1 MNQDTRNMVLAV
13 ILSAFVLLGWTF
25 VADRYFPQPK
35 AVKPA
40 ASATATPAGT
50 SAGAPATPVA
60 AGGTVPG
67 VASAATI
74 AADRGVVLAA
84 SPRLAIVTPQL
95 QGSINLKGARFDD
108 LVLPTYRE
116 TIDKASPP
124 VRLLSPS
131 GTKDAYFGQF
141 GWTGAGA
148 PPADALWTAS
158 AARLTP
164 EAPVT
169 LSWTSPGG
177 AVFEQV
183 ISVDKDFLFT
193 VRQRVRNLGATP
205 LTVQPW
211 GLVSRRGTGPD
222 TNSYNLHIGP
232 IGVIDG
238 TLHDS
243 EVNYDKLRDTGPKTY
258 ATTGGWIGIT
268 DKYWLAALI
277 PDQAQ
282 KVATRFAA
290 APGDQYQ
297 TDYLGPGIA
306 IPAGAARET
315 TARFFAG
322 AKEVKLLDRY
332 MTAMKIPHFDLAVSW
347 GWFIVI
353 AQPIFYLLDWLFKL
367 TNNFGVAI
375 IGLTI
380 IVRAA
385 LFPIANKQ
393 YESMAKMRIV
403 APKMKALQE
412 RYKDDKLRQQQEV
425 MALYKTEKV
434 NPLAGCLPLV
444 LQIPIFYALYK
455 TLMVSIEMRHQPFV
469 LWLRD
474 LSAPD
479 PLTPLNQFGAIA
491 WQPPAMIALGVLP
504 ILLGITMWLLQK
516 MNPTPMDP
524 VQKQVF
530 AIMPWMFMFIMAPF
544 AAGLQLYWTTNNLIS
559 IAQQWWMLKKFPMPA
574 TPPETVTVAATAVST
589 KAKPSGPKPAGPK
602 PSNRTGK

>member
-1 MNQDTRNMVLAV
+1 MVMAV
-13 ILSAFVLLGWTF
+13 VLSALVLLGWT
-25 VADRYFPQPK
+25 VISDRYFPQPQSQVVRP
-35 AVKPA
+35 AVT
-40 ASATATPAGT
+40 ASTTVSPEIAPNGT
-50 SAGAPATPVA
+50 TSTGTTPVA
-60 AGGTVPG
+60 GGAVPG
-67 VASAATI
+67 IAPVATV
-74 AADRGVVLAA
+74 ADRGRVLAA
-84 SPRLAIVTPQL
+84 SPRLAIVTPRL
-95 QGSINLKGARFDD
+95 QGSINLRGARFDD

-148 PPADALWTAS
+148 PPSDALWTAS
-158 AARLTP
+158 APRLTP
-164 EAPVT
+164 QAPVT
-169 LSWTSPGG
+169 LSWTSPAG

-183 ISVDKDFLFT
+183 IAVDQDFMFT
-193 VRQRVRNLGATP
+193 VRQRVRNTGATP

-211 GLVSRRGTGPD
+211 GLVSRLGTGPD
-222 TNSYNLHIGP
+222 ANSYNMHVGP
-232 IGVIDG
+232 VAVIDG
-238 TLHDS
+238 TLRDS
-243 EVNYDKLRDTGPKTY
+243 DLNYDTLREDGPKRFS
-258 ATTGGWIGIT
+258 TTGGWIGIT
-268 DKYWLAALI
+268 DNHWLAAMI
-277 PDQAQ
+277 PDQAR
-282 KVATRFAA
+282 KIDARFAA
-290 APGDQYQ
+290 SSGDQYQ
-297 TDYLGPGIA
+297 ADFLGAGVIV
-306 IPAGAARET
+306 PAGGTQES

-322 AKEVKLLDRY
+322 AKEIKLLDRY
-332 MTAMKIPHFDLAVSW
+332 MTSLNIPHFDLAVSW
-347 GWFIVI
+347 GWFIII
-353 AQPIFYLLDWLFKL
+353 AQPIFYLLDWLFRL

-403 APKMKALQE
+403 GPKMKAIQE
-412 RYKDDKLRQQQEV
+412 RYKDDKVRQQQEV
-425 MALYKTEKV
+425 MNLYKTEKV
-434 NPLAGCLPLV
+434 NPIAGCLPLV

-479 PLTPLNQFGAIA
+479 PLTPLNLFGAID

-504 ILLGITMWLLQK
+504 ILLGVTMWLQQK

-544 AAGLQLYWTTNNLIS
+544 AAGLQLYWTTNNIIS
-559 IAQQWWMLKKFPMPA
+559 IGQQWWMLKKFPMPA
-574 TPPETVTVAATAVST
+574 TPPEPITVTPTAKTV
-589 KAKPSGPKPAGPK
+589 GPKPRPAGPK
-602 PSNRTGK
+602 TPNKAAK